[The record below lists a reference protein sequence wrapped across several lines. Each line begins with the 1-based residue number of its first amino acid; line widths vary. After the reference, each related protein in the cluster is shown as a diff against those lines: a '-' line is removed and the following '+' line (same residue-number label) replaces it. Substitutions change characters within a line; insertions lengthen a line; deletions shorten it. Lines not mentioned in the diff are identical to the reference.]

1 MTTEEAI
8 FNTAYKIAETK
19 SLKQVT
25 SPEIHRASGIGRP
38 LVFYYFKTIDQLHD
52 AIVARAVKDENVK
65 ILRQLLVDGHPQLK
79 NISRELRKKITA
91 SLF

>member
-8 FNTAYKIAETK
+8 FDAAYKIAETK
-19 SLKQVT
+19 SLKDVT

-38 LVFYYFKTIDQLHD
+38 LVFYYFKTIDQLRD

-65 ILRQLLVDGHPQLK
+65 ILRQLLITGHPHMK
-79 NISRELRKKITA
+79 NIDRALRKRITD